1 MGPTSASRSSNSSS
15 MNRYSWFMMSLTA
28 LKRGVS
34 IIAWANWPSDRGS
47 LPLVDVFSAREG
59 SDGDDVC
66 GVADLVCDIVD
77 GDGVL
82 SK

>member
-1 MGPTSASRSSNSSS
+1 
-15 MNRYSWFMMSLTA
+15 MMSLTA

-34 IIAWANWPSDRGS
+34 IIALTNWPWPSDRGS
-47 LPLVDVFSAREG
+47 LPLVDVFSTREG
-59 SDGDDVC
+59 GDGDDVC

-82 SK
+82 SSYVSIASIRCDLKF